1 MSEDNITREFDPKM
15 NWNSRRDDIVEDFF
29 KPALANSVLY
39 QRMSGYFSST
49 SFVYVANEILEF
61 IDRNSR
67 IQLVTSPNLSH
78 IDKDMIERSM
88 EDPEKLLSEIFFND
102 LKNDPDNLKINCAKL
117 MGYMLSKKID
127 GIPQL
132 EIKIAMEELY
142 HEKTGIMHLIDGGK
156 ISFTGSNNETGRGW
170 AENVESFKVFCS
182 WKDDTNNRAIVHDQ
196 RYFNDLWNN
205 NEEGV
210 KVVDL
215 PYAVEQHI
223 L

>member
-102 LKNDPDNLKINCAKL
+102 LKNDPVFLD
-117 MGYMLSKKID
+117 KK
-127 GIPQL
+127 
-132 EIKIAMEELY
+132 
-142 HEKTGIMHLIDGGK
+142 
-156 ISFTGSNNETGRGW
+156 
-170 AENVESFKVFCS
+170 
-182 WKDDTNNRAIVHDQ
+182 
-196 RYFNDLWNN
+196 
-205 NEEGV
+205 
-210 KVVDL
+210 
-215 PYAVEQHI
+215 
-223 L
+223 

>member
-1 MSEDNITREFDPKM
+1 MSEDNITREFNPKM

-127 GIPQL
+127 GIATKSNKCPL
-132 EIKIAMEELY
+132 FRPKSAFISVK
-142 HEKTGIMHLIDGGK
+142 MH
-156 ISFTGSNNETGRGW
+156 
-170 AENVESFKVFCS
+170 
-182 WKDDTNNRAIVHDQ
+182 
-196 RYFNDLWNN
+196 
-205 NEEGV
+205 
-210 KVVDL
+210 
-215 PYAVEQHI
+215 
-223 L
+223 